1 VDTDGPP
8 PSSPITEPFMPQ
20 QCSKLQ
26 KRGHPAGPQEFLCDV
41 ARNVRADRS
50 SSETNQLYQMQD
62 ICSAPDKAHPVHYT
76 FFGSR
81 HLRPATGSSCGVGY
95 HAESG
100 TRFGACLDGFDSSGS
115 RGGLKL
121 REEDGG
127 SPPRCLTHA
136 TRKGSCW
143 VD

>member
-1 VDTDGPP
+1 
-8 PSSPITEPFMPQ
+8 M
-20 QCSKLQ
+20 
-26 KRGHPAGPQEFLCDV
+26 

-50 SSETNQLYQMQD
+50 SLETNQLHQMQD

-81 HLRPATGSSCGVGY
+81 HLRPATGSSCGVGC

-100 TRFGACLDGFDSSGS
+100 TRFGACFGRFDSSGP
-115 RGGLKL
+115 RGELKP

-127 SPPRCLTHA
+127 SPPRCLNSPSPQGELLGLLT
-136 TRKGSCW
+136 GGLGGGYEEGGGGGG
-143 VD
+143 VV